1 MYFMSMVYVCGNNV
15 DVEHNGASPH
25 RTRFVLFDGRSRVD
39 MRASPYRVRVVQS
52 VLLTCRLEFNMMR
65 NMKFE

>member
-25 RTRFVLFDGRSRVD
+25 RACLVLFDGRQRVD
-39 MRASPYRVRVVQS
+39 MRASPCRVRVVQLA
-52 VLLTCRLEFNMMR
+52 LLTYRL
-65 NMKFE
+65 